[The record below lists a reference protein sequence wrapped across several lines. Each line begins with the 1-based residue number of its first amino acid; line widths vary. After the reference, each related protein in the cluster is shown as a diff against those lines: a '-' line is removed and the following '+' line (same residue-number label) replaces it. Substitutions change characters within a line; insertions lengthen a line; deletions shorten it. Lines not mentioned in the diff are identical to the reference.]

1 MSSPALLTPALWQS
15 LQCEWLWVYDGLTP
29 RSRVWSQ
36 KITVPPGV
44 LFVQSGLVKIDVD
57 GSEIVVKP
65 GQAFLTAPGQRRQ
78 WFEEGTR
85 LLSVGL
91 RCQWPDGLPLYQT
104 GLNASVPG
112 RQVKALH
119 EATRRLFTEVHG
131 RRKEVTYPEA
141 TAPRQRTLEG
151 WARHEAAFGEW
162 FALYVATLHRLGI
175 APMARQR
182 AGDKRMERLRAWLQA
197 CPLYQAPDLKTV
209 ALELDLTP
217 RRVHQ
222 LLRDD
227 LGMTAQVYQERR
239 RLDHARQRL
248 TQETTPLK
256 EIAFALGFRHPPH
269 FTAWFRRHTGMT
281 PTACRAGGGL
291 EGA

>member
-1 MSSPALLTPALWQS
+1 MSIPALLTPALWQS
-15 LQCEWLWVYDGLTP
+15 LHCEWLWVYDGMTP

-36 KITVPPGV
+36 RITVPPGV
-44 LFVQSGLVKIDVD
+44 LFVQSGLVKIDAD
-57 GSEIVVKP
+57 GNEIMVKP
-65 GQAFLTAPGQRRQ
+65 GQAFFTAPGQRRQ

-91 RCQWPDGLPLYQT
+91 RCQWPDGLPLYKT
-104 GLNASVPG
+104 GLNVSVPG
-112 RQVKALH
+112 RKVVALQ

-131 RRKEVTYPEA
+131 SRQEVTYSEA
-141 TAPRQRTLEG
+141 TARIQRTLEG
-151 WARHEAAFGEW
+151 WARHESAFREW
-162 FALYVATLHRLGI
+162 FAIYVTTLQRLGI
-175 APMARQR
+175 PPMPRQR
-182 AGDKRMERLRAWLQA
+182 AGDQRMVKLRAWLQA
-197 CPLYQAPDLKTV
+197 CPLDQTPDLKAV
-209 ALELDLTP
+209 AQELDLTP

-227 LGMTAQVYQERR
+227 LGMTAQDYQERR

-248 TQETTPLK
+248 TQEGTPLK

-281 PTACRAGGGL
+281 PTACRAGYGL